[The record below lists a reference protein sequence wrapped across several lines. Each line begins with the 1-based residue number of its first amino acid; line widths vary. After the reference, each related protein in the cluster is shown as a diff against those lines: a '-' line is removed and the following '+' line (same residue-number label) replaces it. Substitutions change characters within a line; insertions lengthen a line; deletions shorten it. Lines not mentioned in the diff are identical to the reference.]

1 MKDVFEPAELEEFVY
16 KCTEKH
22 AHEEYVDPGVHGEER
37 ERKFQGMNDS
47 WAKLCEISHTGISS
61 IWV

>member
-22 AHEEYVDPGVHGEER
+22 AHEEYVGPGVHGEER
-37 ERKFQGMNDS
+37 ERKFQGLNDS
-47 WAKLCEISHTGISS
+47 WA
-61 IWV
+61 